1 MADLAERT
9 LPLTF
14 DDALHLVRRTTF
26 HPTFQLVGSIT
37 GKTPAQAVDI
47 LLDMGTAPTPPDWAT
62 VAPDPGTPF
71 VDIARRWPEVQTWWM
86 RHVLTMPSLRERL
99 TLFWHNVTTS
109 DYVTVYYGQY
119 IVRQHELLR
128 THAYGPFATLC
139 ENVVGDPAMLIYL
152 NGNQSVKGNP
162 NENFAREFFEL
173 FTLGVGNYT
182 EYDIVEAARA
192 FTGWRISGMNGVYN
206 AQLADAGTKT
216 ILGETGPWGYR
227 DVVRITLMKPACAR
241 FIAGKLYR
249 AYVQSAPDTAVVDAM
264 AQALLD
270 TQYDIRAVLRSVLV
284 STHFYDASIRG
295 ALIKSPAELVIGLA
309 ALLNATKVDPAYAVA
324 SMARLAQEPFY
335 PPTVEGWKGHHAWI
349 TSSTFPQRQRFGE
362 NLVAGRKTDGLPLMD
377 NAGQTLAVDVVAFAK
392 QFPDNGDAMKL
403 VASIVGLLLPVPATQ
418 PQLDVL
424 LDIMLAGAPVYE
436 WDIDAPGSVVRLRSL
451 LQAIVRMP
459 EFQLM

>member
-1 MADLAERT
+1 
-9 LPLTF
+9 
-14 DDALHLVRRTTF
+14 
-26 HPTFQLVGSIT
+26 
-37 GKTPAQAVDI
+37 
-47 LLDMGTAPTPPDWAT
+47 
-62 VAPDPGTPF
+62 
-71 VDIARRWPEVQTWWM
+71 
-86 RHVLTMPSLRERL
+86 
-99 TLFWHNVTTS
+99 
-109 DYVTVYYGQY
+109 
-119 IVRQHELLR
+119 
-128 THAYGPFATLC
+128 
-139 ENVVGDPAMLIYL
+139 
-152 NGNQSVKGNP
+152 
-162 NENFAREFFEL
+162 
-173 FTLGVGNYT
+173 
-182 EYDIVEAARA
+182 
-192 FTGWRISGMNGVYN
+192 
-206 AQLADAGTKT
+206 
-216 ILGETGPWGYR
+216 
-227 DVVRITLMKPACAR
+227 MKPACAR

-249 AYVQSAPDTAVVDAM
+249 AYVQSTPDTAVVDAM

-270 TQYDIRAVLRSVLV
+270 TQYDIRAVVRSVLV

-362 NLVAGRKTDGLPLMD
+362 NLVDGRKTDGLPLMD

-418 PQLDVL
+418 QQLDVL